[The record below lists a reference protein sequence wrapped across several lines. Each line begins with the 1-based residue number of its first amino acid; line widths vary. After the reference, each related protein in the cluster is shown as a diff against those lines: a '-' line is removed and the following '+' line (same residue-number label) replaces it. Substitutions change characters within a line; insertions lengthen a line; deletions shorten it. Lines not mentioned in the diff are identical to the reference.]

1 MYAPPVSPL
10 ATVII
15 AWAAVYAYVCAYFC
29 TLYGRRRTERTY
41 LSFGLL
47 AGSLSVYAIGAALL
61 VDARVVEESGLGTNL
76 KLVGVSLGAAASL
89 DFCHA
94 MAAKRRGIA
103 LRAAYVWAV
112 AGIAIAV
119 AGLAFHPATPA
130 PRPTWGFERAPDFA
144 EPALT
149 VVGQLHLMIACL
161 VVGYGLLVLAP
172 LARKDDDVRLILL
185 SLIANLAAGGHDV
198 FVHVASLRSVYLTE
212 HSGMLSIVAM
222 SYLLLDRYVRT
233 GEQLTTRTREL
244 RSSYDELRHTQE
256 ELVRKEQLAVVG
268 ELAAVIAH
276 EVRNPLAVIKNSVSG
291 LRRARLSREDHET
304 LLGILDEEVD
314 RLNRLVTDLLAYAR
328 PLSPQR
334 TEVSLPELVER
345 TLHAARTRHPG
356 VPVRFDVSLDGT
368 PDVIHGDPDLLR
380 NAFVNIVDN
389 AIQAMSTGGTLR
401 IRTGLTAIDE
411 RTTVRVD
418 FSDTGEGMEP
428 SVRRKARDPFFTT
441 RPSGTGLGLAIVER
455 VVRTHGGRIE
465 IESTAGEGTKVS
477 VLLPVRGPVLP
488 STSVA
493 VPKAV
498 GA

>member
-1 MYAPPVSPL
+1 VSPL

-47 AGSLSVYAIGAALL
+47 AGSLSIYAIGAALL
-61 VDARVVEESGLGTNL
+61 VDARVVEESALGTTL
-76 KLVGVSLGAAASL
+76 KLIGVSLGAAFSL

-94 MAAKRRGIA
+94 MAGKPRGIA
-103 LRAAYVWAV
+103 LRATYVWAV

-119 AGLAFHPATPA
+119 AGIGFHPAISA

-149 VVGQLHLMIACL
+149 VVGQVHLMIACI

-172 LARKDDDVRLILL
+172 LARKDGDVRLILL
-185 SLIANLAAGGHDV
+185 SLIANLAAGGHDI

-233 GEQLTTRTREL
+233 GEQLTMRTREL

-256 ELVRKEQLAVVG
+256 ELVRKEQLAAVG

-291 LRRARLSREDHET
+291 LRRSRVAREDRET

-334 TEVSLPELVER
+334 TEVSLPDLVDR
-345 TLHAARTRHPG
+345 TLHAATTTRHPD
-356 VPVRFDVSLDGT
+356 VPVRFDVSLEGT
-368 PDVIHGDPDLLR
+368 PEVIHGDPDLLR
-380 NAFVNIVDN
+380 NAFANIVDN
-389 AIQAMSTGGTLR
+389 AIQAMPTGGTLR
-401 IRTGLTAIDE
+401 IRTGITAIDE

-418 FSDTGEGMEP
+418 FIDTGEGMEA
-428 SVRRKARDPFFTT
+428 SVQKKARDPFFTT

-455 VVRTHGGRIE
+455 VVRTHGGRVE
-465 IESTAGEGTKVS
+465 IESAPGDGTKVS
-477 VLLPVRGPVLP
+477 VFLPVRGPVTR
-488 STSVA
+488 STPAA
-493 VPKAV
+493 VRKAV
-498 GA
+498 LA